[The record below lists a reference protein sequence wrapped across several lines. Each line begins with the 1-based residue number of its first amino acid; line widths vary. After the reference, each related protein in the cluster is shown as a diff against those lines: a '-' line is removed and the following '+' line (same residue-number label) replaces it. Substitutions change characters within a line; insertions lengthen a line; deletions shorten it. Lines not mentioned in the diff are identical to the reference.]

1 MSSTTGCGAS
11 GWVGAALQ
19 GQAEQRRRERLTEAR
34 KSAPDEKRL
43 REERCTG
50 GVAGDKDA
58 VGDE

>member
-1 MSSTTGCGAS
+1 MAL
-11 GWVGAALQ
+11 WVGAALQ

-34 KSAPDEKRL
+34 KSAPDEKRR
-43 REERCTG
+43 REERCTR